1 MACVRL
7 PRVGFSAEATHTPS
21 LLQACGPHLSP
32 CLTSVCE
39 ASKIPFH
46 PTPVIMPGMS
56 ELHEES
62 EASLPDTREAE
73 SPVEALII

>member
-7 PRVGFSAEATHTPS
+7 PRVCFSAKATHTPS

-32 CLTSVCE
+32 CLTSVCGL
-39 ASKIPFH
+39 I
-46 PTPVIMPGMS
+46 PVIMPGMS
-56 ELHEES
+56 ELHEKS